1 MNKQA
6 ADGLI
11 YLDNNA
17 TTPLLDEAASVLNDC
32 ARSNYGNPSSY
43 HRAGMAAGYA
53 VEKARASVAR
63 LIGASAPEIIFTS
76 SGTEA
81 NNMAVY
87 GVITRIMGFGGK
99 SGPANIVTTAVE
111 HHSVSNA
118 VKAVCSD
125 GEISVKQAAVSS
137 ECRLDAAEFERL
149 IDENTILVSVML
161 ANNETGA
168 IFPVAEI
175 GKICARRG
183 VLFHV
188 DAVCATG
195 KISYSVKDINCD
207 LLSIS
212 AHKLYGPK
220 GAACLY
226 KKRGVEITPIFRG
239 GHQEADLRAGTENV
253 PAIAGFGAACDYF
266 FENLET
272 SASHYLKLKKLFSDG
287 IKKEIPGAVL
297 NCALVET
304 LPNTISMTLDLSDI
318 HEVNAFMFNLDLAG
332 VCVSLGAA
340 CSSMAKEPSEVLKA
354 MGMSDIRAH
363 STVRVSF
370 GVQNT
375 EDEVSTAIRIM
386 KESYEKVMMARKP
399 RVQA

>member
-1 MNKQA
+1 MENTRT
-6 ADGLI
+6 DSLI

-17 TTPLLDEAASVLNDC
+17 TTPVLEEAAAALNG
-32 ARSNYGNPSSY
+32 ALRSTYGNPSSY
-43 HRAGMAAGYA
+43 HRAGMAAGY
-53 VEKARASVAR
+53 VIEKARASVAR
-63 LIGASAPEIIFTS
+63 LIGAAAPEIIFTS

-81 NNMAVY
+81 NNTAIY
-87 GVITRIMGFGGK
+87 GTIGRIMSSGGK
-99 SGPANIVTTAVE
+99 SGPANIVTTGVE

-118 VKAVCSD
+118 VKAVCS
-125 GEISVKQAAVSS
+125 GGGISVKRAAISS
-137 ECRLDAAEFERL
+137 ECKLEPEEFERL
-149 IDENTILVSVML
+149 IDENTVLVSVML

-168 IFPVAEI
+168 IFPVSEI
-175 GKICARRG
+175 GGICARRG

-195 KISYSVKDINCD
+195 KIRYSVKDINCD

-226 KKRGVEITPIFRG
+226 KKRGVEITPLFRG
-239 GHQEADLRAGTENV
+239 GHQEANLRAGTENV

-266 FENLET
+266 FNNIES
-272 SASHYLKLKKLFSDG
+272 SAAHYLKLKELFSAG
-287 IKKEIPGAVL
+287 IKKALPGATL
-297 NCALVET
+297 NCSSGEA
-304 LPNTISMTLDLSDI
+304 LPNTVSLTLDFCDI
-318 HEVNAFMFNLDLAG
+318 HEVNAFMFNIDLAG

-340 CSSMAKEPSEVLKA
+340 CSSMAKEPSEVLTA

-375 EDEVSTAIRIM
+375 EDEVLRAIRIM
-386 KESYEKVMMARKP
+386 EEAYGKITRARKL